1 MAVAYNNQKV
11 VTDGLVLYYDM
22 FNTQKSWKGKPTTN
36 LFNNPSFASGDLTGW
51 GTSANHGTYDLC
63 ELDSSIYR
71 RDGHSGRVT
80 VLDTTGSSAGHHYA
94 FRRTPGVAHDGAV
107 TVSVYIRG
115 TPGTTNLL
123 RITRVIGGS
132 TYLWSG
138 GSSGD
143 VQHAQTANG
152 EWQYFTATLD
162 PWTGEGSTSHIHC
175 RFGFTNPHQLSIG
188 NVCYV
193 DEAQLELGDFATPF
207 VIGERTNTQSV
218 LDLTGNHTF
227 TANDLVYSAENTF
240 SFTNNG
246 NHLSTPFS
254 PRFDFSKA
262 QTICM
267 WMKPTGAA
275 ARRNPYDQ
283 AYGGS
288 GTITYETA
296 RTFNYYF
303 GTHGGNSSPY
313 VGRNSGF
320 TVAADEL
327 AFVCVSRDQD
337 LNQCD
342 WYKNDTHKTSLD
354 AGGYAATNN
363 GSSQIRVGLG
373 YTGNGGFIGDIYSL
387 ALFNRKLSDE
397 EILSMFEMSRHRYG
411 V

>member
-1 MAVAYNNQKV
+1 MAVAYNNIKV
-11 VTDGLVLYYDM
+11 PTDGLVLYYDM
-22 FNTQKSWKGKPTTN
+22 HNPKSWRGEPTEN
-36 LFNNPSFASGDLTGW
+36 LFRRDSFLIGGTSPYYTHSGSGLGTTEGGYADPFGGSKAVKYVSGGTYLRYGPINGTHPDFTSGDIYNFSFYAKLVPGASAL
-51 GTSANHGTYDLC
+51 TSATSDIVDRGTYNFLSQLTY
-63 ELDSSIYR
+63 EWKRISF
-71 RDGHSGRVT
+71 
-80 VLDTTGSSAGHHYA
+80 SAL
-94 FRRTPGVAHDGAV
+94 HDN
-107 TVSVYIRG
+107 SPDYSFIDI
-115 TPGTTNLL
+115 N
-123 RITRVIGGS
+123 IN
-132 TYLWSG
+132 SG
-138 GSSGD
+138 G
-143 VQHAQTANG
+143 
-152 EWQYFTATLD
+152 EILL
-162 PWTGEGSTSHIHC
+162 SHPQIE
-175 RFGFTNPHQLSIG
+175 RRS
-188 NVCYV
+188 Y
-193 DEAQLELGDFATPF
+193 ATPYVF
-207 VIGERTNTQSV
+207 GERTNTQAV
-218 LDLTGNHTF
+218 LDLTSKNTL
-227 TANDLVYSAENTF
+227 TANNLTYSSENTF
-240 SFTNNG
+240 SFSDNSNNI
-246 NHLSTPFS
+246 SIPFS
-254 PRFDFSKA
+254 NEFDFSSG

-267 WMKPTGAA
+267 WMKPTGSAT
-275 ARRNPYDQ
+275 RRNPYDQ

-327 AFVCVSRDQD
+327 AFVCVSRDQG

-411 V
+411 I